1 MIDRQHPLPITRQCR
16 LVAVARSSVYYT
28 PRPVPVG
35 DLALMR
41 QLDELH
47 LRYPFAGSRLLRG
60 LLRLQGVGVG
70 RKHVATLM
78 RRMGM
83 EALYR
88 HPRTT
93 QPHPGHQVFP
103 YLLRSLAITAPNQVW
118 AMDLT
123 YIPMRRGFL
132 YLVAVL
138 DWATRR
144 VLAWRLSNTLTTDCC
159 LDALETAI
167 QHHGCPGI
175 LNTDQGSQFTS
186 GAFVGAVHDHGI
198 ALSMDGR
205 GAWRDNLFI
214 ERLWKTVKYEE
225 VYLQAYH
232 SISEVRK
239 GLTLWF
245 DRYNLRRRHQGLD
258 NRTPDEV
265 YWSTLPTVKEAM

>member
-1 MIDRQHPLPITRQCR
+1 MITRQHPLPITRQCR

-28 PRPVPVG
+28 PQPVPVG

-47 LRYPFAGSRLLRG
+47 LRHPFAGSRMLRD
-60 LLRLQGVGVG
+60 LLRLHGVAVG
-70 RKHVATLM
+70 RTHVATLM
-78 RRMGM
+78 RRMGI

-93 QPHPGHQVFP
+93 QPHPGHRVFP
-103 YLLRSLAITAPNQVW
+103 YLLRDLPITLPNQVW

-159 LDALETAI
+159 LEALEAALRAS
-167 QHHGCPGI
+167 GCPGI

-186 GAFVGAVHDHGI
+186 AAFVGAVQDSGI
-198 ALSMDGR
+198 PLSMDGR
-205 GAWRDNLFI
+205 GAWRDNLFV
-214 ERLWKTVKYEE
+214 ERLWKSVKYEE
-225 VYLQAYH
+225 VYLHAYD
-232 SISEVRK
+232 SVREAQR
-239 GLTLWF
+239 GLAVYFTF
-245 DRYNLRRRHQGLD
+245 YNQGQPHTALD
-258 NRTPDEV
+258 GRTPDMV
-265 YWSTLPTVKEAM
+265 YFAARPQREAA